1 MKISAIIYSIKQGF
15 KNIRRNR
22 MFSLASIGTIATC
35 LFLFGIFYFILANF
49 RYTVK
54 VEEKSV
60 GVSVFFD
67 ENISEEQIK
76 EIGDQIRQRSEVAT
90 LEYIS
95 ADEAWEKYKKDTF
108 ADEQELID
116 TFADD
121 NPLADS
127 ASYIVYLDEVS
138 KQQEFVKFVQG
149 IDGVRKV
156 NNSDK
161 LAKGLS
167 DFNLLLGYGSAA
179 IIILLLAVAIFLINT
194 TITMGISVR
203 KEEISIMKLIGAT
216 DYFVRSPFIVEGMII
231 GLIGAAFPLMLLYI
245 IYNQAIQYIGQKF
258 SILSNILH
266 FLDVNHVFATLI
278 PISLAI
284 GVGIGLVGSLITVR
298 KHLRV

>member
-1 MKISAIIYSIKQGF
+1 MKFSSIVYSIKQGF
-15 KNIRRNR
+15 KNIHRNR

-54 VEEKSV
+54 IEEKSV
-60 GVSVFFD
+60 GISIFFD
-67 ENISEEQIK
+67 DGATQEQIDAIGEQIK
-76 EIGDQIRQRSEVAT
+76 ARPEVAT
-90 LEYIS
+90 MEYIS
-95 ADEAWEKYKKDTF
+95 AEQAWEKYKQDTF
-108 ADEQELID
+108 ANEQELVD
-116 TFADD
+116 TFQDD

-127 ASYIVYLDEVS
+127 ASYVVYLDNVS
-138 KQQEFVKFVQG
+138 QQPEFVEYVQH

-167 DFNLLLGYGSAA
+167 DFNILLGYGSAA
-179 IIILLLAVAIFLINT
+179 IIILLLAVAIFLIST

-216 DYFVRSPFIVEGMII
+216 DYFVRSPFIVEGIII
-231 GLIGAAFPLMLLYI
+231 GLIGAMIPLFILYL
-245 IYNQAIQYIGQKF
+245 IYNQAITYIGQKF

-266 FLDVNHVFATLI
+266 FLNINHVFGTLI
-278 PISLAI
+278 PISLAM
-284 GVGIGLVGSLITVR
+284 GVGIGLIGSIITVR